1 MRCIP
6 GRHALHRASEAGAA
20 AVEFALLV
28 PLLLAIVFGI
38 ITYSL
43 YFTVQIAVTEAAA
56 VGARAAVAGLDCT
69 ERTNLATMAV
79 TTYFNEYGGFL
90 GAAQPTHP
98 VCGTGTFQVTVSYD
112 IASLNLGIMS
122 GFVPVPSGNPT
133 ATVTVSTGGL

>member
-1 MRCIP
+1 MLIRP
-6 GRHALHRASEAGAA
+6 DDETGAA

-38 ITYSL
+38 IAYSM

-69 ERTNLATMAV
+69 ERTNLATAAI
-79 TTYFNEYGGFL
+79 TTYFSEYGGFL
-90 GAAQPTHP
+90 GAALPTHP

-122 GFVPVPSGNPT
+122 GFVPVPGSNPT
-133 ATVTVSTGGL
+133 ATVTVSTGGM